1 MSSFQVFSV
10 IHAARSLVFCLMF
23 CRLCISVL
31 FLLAIVLSGLQFTA
45 SDINS
50 FGIFKHVLQLNQF
63 YQGVSQSCIF
73 RFSAIK
79 LFENNLCSCTQKKK
93 KTNQRTDS
101 VYSAV
106 WLDNFGVWSSYFGVL
121 WLYKPV
127 VSNSSLTKKY
137 LPISIFI

>member
-79 LFENNLCSCTQKKK
+79 LFENNLCSCTKKK
-93 KTNQRTDS
+93 RPIRALTQYILQSDWIILEYEVHTLEFYD
-101 VYSAV
+101 YT
-106 WLDNFGVWSSYFGVL
+106 
-121 WLYKPV
+121 
-127 VSNSSLTKKY
+127 SLLSQT
-137 LPISIFI
+137 PH